1 MENLITLELLQE
13 YADTMDKL
21 ILCSDVLELDI
32 DDPKLEKFEDMLIAK
47 CNELN
52 IKIYQNG
59 KING

>member
-21 ILCSDVLELDI
+21 ILCSDTLELSI
-32 DDPKLEKFEDMLIAK
+32 DNPKVEQFEDMIIAK